1 MSRDSFPHLGLDAV
15 PQYRV
20 TRYDLDRYF
29 ERGAIAGFAVGLVV
43 GSLGMAVIWA
53 FHG

>member
-29 ERGAIAGFAVGLVV
+29 ERGATAGFAVGLVV
-43 GSLGMAVIWA
+43 GIFGMSLIWA